1 MLSSKSSNF
10 WKRSALYLL
19 IWILIMTRD
28 LDCAPYSK
36 RLVQD
41 FKLYITRHLF
51 VEFYS
56 SHSIIIFSLP
66 QLFFLHLFLRSFL
79 ADWKLTEHS
88 LASRDR
94 SLEPCSSVGVISL
107 HVHYMHLYRTCW
119 KFGSRVWTIASY
131 FGYILNLQDNFATNN
146 FPSNQSPSILFI
158 WKITLGQKKN
168 GLD

>member
-1 MLSSKSSNF
+1 
-10 WKRSALYLL
+10 
-19 IWILIMTRD
+19 
-28 LDCAPYSK
+28 
-36 RLVQD
+36 
-41 FKLYITRHLF
+41 
-51 VEFYS
+51 
-56 SHSIIIFSLP
+56 
-66 QLFFLHLFLRSFL
+66 LFFLHLFLRSFL
-79 ADWKLTEHS
+79 ADWKLIEHS

-94 SLEPCSSVGVISL
+94 SLEPCSTFGDKMMKDPPHLSVGVISL
-107 HVHYMHLYRTCW
+107 NVHYMHLYRTCW